1 MFFKF
6 LQDRYR
12 IALEGELKRLQGE
25 QELLRGE
32 FEILK
37 TNMANLRGM
46 VNRKLSGRSEESE
59 QGAPDMDA
67 IIKAFGGVPIE
78 LARAQADKYKNMQ
91 GS

>member
-12 IALEGELKRLQGE
+12 IILEGELKRIEGE
-25 QELLRGE
+25 LTLLRGE

-46 VNRKLSGRSEESE
+46 VNRKLSGNKAEEEGPNVS
-59 QGAPDMDA
+59 DMDA
-67 IIKAFGGVPIE
+67 IIKAFGGQVPIE
-78 LARAQADKYKNMQ
+78 LTEKYKNM
-91 GS
+91 GRP